1 MDVGQAIGLV
11 EIMKQF
17 SEVKSTAAGKIDRF
31 EVDDLAEVSPGSVI
45 AVLTEDE

>member
-17 SEVKSTAAGKIDRF
+17 SEVKSTAAGTIERF
-31 EVDDLAEVSPGSVI
+31 VVDDLAEVTPGTVI
-45 AVLTEDE
+45 AVLEED